1 MRANAV
7 FNNFRNEE
15 VETSGIVFSFDK
27 VRNEELLRDR
37 TIAKNEHSIVECFI
51 FVGFFFF
58 L

>member
-37 TIAKNEHSIVECFI
+37 IIAKNEHGIVECFI